1 MFVAMSFAP
10 TFQARWDQVI
20 APSIRSVRHND
31 QPLEPVRVDIRK
43 VSDSILTEILSGIG
57 SSRLVVA
64 DVTQIG
70 QVNGTAVR
78 NANVMYEVGLAQ
90 AVRLPEEVLL
100 FRSDKEPLLFDLANV
115 RVNHYDP
122 DGQPALA
129 REQVASAIVSVLQAV
144 DLTRHLAV
152 ARAAASLDHTSF
164 MVLAE
169 AQDEQGIPHPITR
182 TMGQALSNV
191 RRERAIERL
200 LEMGAIRARF
210 TKLTAER
217 LDEAAGQAEGDV
229 LRYHTTEFGGAVF
242 QRVGSDMNFLD
253 PAVRQR
259 LEQGTPGGGNKE

>member
-1 MFVAMSFAP
+1 MYPSTLFSLFPAFPQEDKVFVAMSFAP
-10 TFQARWDQVI
+10 EFQARWEQVI
-20 APSIRSVRHND
+20 APSIRSIRHND
-31 QPLEPVRVDIRK
+31 QPLESVRVDIGK

-57 SSRLVVA
+57 TSRLVVA

-70 QVNGTAVR
+70 QVNGKPVR

-122 DGQPALA
+122 DGQPAAA
-129 REQVASAIVSVLQAV
+129 RGQVASAIVSALKAV
-144 DLTRHLAV
+144 ALTRHLAV

-169 AQDEQGIPHPITR
+169 AQNEQGIAHPMTR

-200 LEMGAIRARF
+200 LEMAAIRARF
-210 TKLTAER
+210 GKLTVAR
-217 LDEAAGQAEGDV
+217 LDEGAGQAAGEGV
-229 LRYHTTEFGGAVF
+229 RYPTAEFGDAIF
-242 QRVGSDMNFLD
+242 PRVRS
-253 PAVRQR
+253 
-259 LEQGTPGGGNKE
+259 